1 MKHLSRVL
9 VAVDFSKPARG
20 AFEYALALSKG
31 HGAELVAVHAVS
43 LDQSF
48 SVQARERLA
57 LIAELRQEAEQA
69 NVAFTDRVQQGDPA
83 EIILLHAGSVR
94 PDLIIIGTHRRR
106 GLGGFLAKSVAER
119 VAAKATVPVL
129 SVPARRQTDTIGLFR
144 HVAVAVDFSAGSHDA
159 IEAALAVASAP
170 EDRVTLL
177 HAVPG
182 FSSGIP
188 RHLYRYGVVE
198 YQAEMLREARRRLRR
213 AIPTNRPTRAAI
225 HTRALVGETTTE
237 ISRVV
242 DDIGADLLVV
252 SASKRGAV
260 SRAVFGTTIA
270 RLLRVIRVPMLT
282 VPDVGTASVH
292 DESTSL
298 QLAA

>member
-1 MKHLSRVL
+1 MKRLSRVL
-9 VAVDFSKPARG
+9 AAVDFSKPARG

-31 HGAELVAVHAVS
+31 HGAELVVVHAVP
-43 LDQSF
+43 LDQPLSW
-48 SVQARERLA
+48 QAGERLA
-57 LIAELRQEAEQA
+57 FIAELRQRAEEA

-94 PDLIIIGTHRRR
+94 PDLIVIGTHRRP
-106 GLGGFLAKSVAER
+106 GLGRFLVKSVAER
-119 VAAKATVPVL
+119 VAANATVPVL
-129 SVPARRQTDTIGLFR
+129 SVPARRKTDAIEPFR
-144 HVAVAVDFSAGSHDA
+144 RVAVAVDLSAGSPRA

-170 EDRVTLL
+170 DDRITLL

-213 AIPTNRPTRAAI
+213 AIPTDRATRAAI

-252 SASKRGAV
+252 SASKRGAL
-260 SRAVFGTTIA
+260 SRAVFGTTVT
-270 RLLRVIRVPMLT
+270 RLLRVVHVPMLT
-282 VPDVGTASVH
+282 VPDVGTAGVR
-292 DESTSL
+292 DESTPL
-298 QLAA
+298 PLAA